1 VFYVLEFFLRAELF
15 SACSNAK
22 LYNPVGSVVHDAA
35 IKSNE
40 IFRYMVQDLKE
51 RKIIVA
57 KKSFAKA
64 SAKPNSTVAALVVRN
79 NRLKLKKS
87 LASSAGTLLVVPS
100 VLLEHWQVCS
110 LVWLF
115 FTPLGPCHQLTLP
128 MIESLRRRIS

>member
-1 VFYVLEFFLRAELF
+1 MCYVLELVLHVELF

-22 LYNPVGSVVHDAA
+22 QYNPAGSVVHDAA

-40 IFRYMVQDLKE
+40 IFRNMVQDLKE
-51 RKIIVA
+51 RKIQVA

-79 NRLKLKKS
+79 NRLKLIKS
-87 LASSAGTLLVVPS
+87 LAPSSGTLLVVPS
-100 VLLEHWQVCS
+100 VLLEHWQVRS

-115 FTPLGPCHQLTLP
+115 FSPLGPCHQLNIP